1 MLEIYNYVIGILI
14 GILFSFS
21 NHNESKIII
30 IKNCLITTVIYVI
43 SMSFINDYF
52 LLSSLLKLIYF
63 TTCFMLIR
71 KLNFFQSY
79 YNSLIIVLFYLLSY
93 VFLIFM
99 LENSTQFSIFYLAN
113 IDCIAI
119 FMSLMAFY
127 YLNELSF
134 LNNSVQFNIY
144 DLVLIILIN
153 IILFIF
159 MFILSYN
166 FFINNLN
173 YYLGL
178 LILGFLLLSIIIV
191 VSLNYCYILKRKEDI
206 NMSMYKAQVLD
217 KAYYQGLEI
226 ENEDLRKLKHDY
238 KNHLLNLKQ
247 LIAYQN
253 TEASLQYID
262 QLINTNVTSKMNR
275 FCNISYIDSYLN
287 SILESHDN
295 INFDIH
301 STDLSQLSNMGFDIL
316 IILMNLIDN
325 ALENTSDNTINV
337 DIVYNHDIIIKVCNH
352 SIKNPIKSH
361 FKSSKGEN
369 HGLGLK
375 IVNDIV
381 MKYNGEAYDNY
392 EKTLYSK
399 YIILKTGAKTNE
411 EINI

>member
-30 IKNCLITTVIYVI
+30 IKNCLITTVIYAV

-63 TTCFMLIR
+63 TICFMLIR

-99 LENSTQFSIFYLAN
+99 LENSTQFSIFYSAN

-119 FMSLMAFY
+119 FMSLMVFY

-191 VSLNYCYILKRKEDI
+191 VSLNYCYILKR
-206 NMSMYKAQVLD
+206 
-217 KAYYQGLEI
+217 
-226 ENEDLRKLKHDY
+226 NEDLKKLKHDY

-253 TEASLQYID
+253 TEDSLQYID
-262 QLINTNVTSKMNR
+262 QLINTNVTLKMNR

-287 SILESHDN
+287 SIIESNNN

-325 ALENTSDNTINV
+325 ALENTSNNTINV
-337 DIVYNHDIIIKVCNH
+337 DIVYNHDIIIKICNH

>member
-1 MLEIYNYVIGILI
+1 
-14 GILFSFS
+14 
-21 NHNESKIII
+21 
-30 IKNCLITTVIYVI
+30 
-43 SMSFINDYF
+43 
-52 LLSSLLKLIYF
+52 
-63 TTCFMLIR
+63 MLIR

-99 LENSTQFSIFYLAN
+99 LENSTQFSIFYSAN

-119 FMSLMAFY
+119 FMSLMVFY

-206 NMSMYKAQVLD
+206 NISMYKAQQLD

-253 TEASLQYID
+253 TEDSLQYID
-262 QLINTNVTSKMNR
+262 QLINTNVTLKMNR

-287 SILESHDN
+287 SIIESNNN

-325 ALENTSDNTINV
+325 ALENTSNNTINV
-337 DIVYNHDIIIKVCNH
+337 DIVYNHDIIIKICNH

>member
-30 IKNCLITTVIYVI
+30 IKNCLITTVIYAI

-63 TTCFMLIR
+63 TICFMLII

-99 LENSTQFSIFYLAN
+99 LENSTQFSIFYSAN

-178 LILGFLLLSIIIV
+178 LILGFLLLSILIV
-191 VSLNYCYILKRKEDI
+191 VTLNYCYILKRKEDI
-206 NMSMYKAQVLD
+206 NISMYKAQQLD
-217 KAYYQGLEI
+217 KAYYQGLKI
-226 ENEDLRKLKHDY
+226 ENEDLKKLKHDY

-253 TEASLQYID
+253 TEDSLQYID
-262 QLINTNVTSKMNR
+262 QLINTNITSKMNR

-287 SILESHDN
+287 SIIESNNN

-325 ALENTSDNTINV
+325 ALENTFANTINI

-352 SIKNPIKSH
+352 SKKNPIKLH
-361 FKSSKGEN
+361 FKSLKGEN

-381 MKYNGEAYDNY
+381 MKYNGETYDNY

-399 YIILKTGAKTNE
+399 YIILKTGAITNE

>member
-1 MLEIYNYVIGILI
+1 
-14 GILFSFS
+14 
-21 NHNESKIII
+21 
-30 IKNCLITTVIYVI
+30 
-43 SMSFINDYF
+43 
-52 LLSSLLKLIYF
+52 
-63 TTCFMLIR
+63 
-71 KLNFFQSY
+71 
-79 YNSLIIVLFYLLSY
+79 
-93 VFLIFM
+93 M
-99 LENSTQFSIFYLAN
+99 LENSTQFSIFYSAN

-206 NMSMYKAQVLD
+206 NISMYKAQQLD

-253 TEASLQYID
+253 TEASLQYINK
-262 QLINTNVTSKMNR
+262 LINTNVTSKMNR

-287 SILESHDN
+287 SIIESNNN

-325 ALENTSDNTINV
+325 ALENTSNNTINV
-337 DIVYNHDIIIKVCNH
+337 DIVYNHDIIIKICNH

>member
-30 IKNCLITTVIYVI
+30 IKNCLITTVIYAI

-63 TTCFMLIR
+63 TICFMLIR

-99 LENSTQFSIFYLAN
+99 LENSTQFSIFYSAN

-206 NMSMYKAQVLD
+206 NISMYKAQQLD

-253 TEASLQYID
+253 TEASLQYI
-262 QLINTNVTSKMNR
+262 NK
-275 FCNISYIDSYLN
+275 
-287 SILESHDN
+287 
-295 INFDIH
+295 
-301 STDLSQLSNMGFDIL
+301 
-316 IILMNLIDN
+316 
-325 ALENTSDNTINV
+325 
-337 DIVYNHDIIIKVCNH
+337 
-352 SIKNPIKSH
+352 
-361 FKSSKGEN
+361 
-369 HGLGLK
+369 
-375 IVNDIV
+375 
-381 MKYNGEAYDNY
+381 
-392 EKTLYSK
+392 
-399 YIILKTGAKTNE
+399 
-411 EINI
+411 

>member
-14 GILFSFS
+14 GIFS

-30 IKNCLITTVIYVI
+30 IKNCLITTVIYAV

-63 TTCFMLIR
+63 TICFMLIR

-99 LENSTQFSIFYLAN
+99 LENSTQFSIFYSAN

-153 IILFIF
+153 IILFVF
-159 MFILSYN
+159 MFILSFN

-206 NMSMYKAQVLD
+206 NMSMYKAQQLD

-226 ENEDLRKLKHDY
+226 ENEDLNMIIKIIY
-238 KNHLLNLKQ
+238 
-247 LIAYQN
+247 LI
-253 TEASLQYID
+253 
-262 QLINTNVTSKMNR
+262 
-275 FCNISYIDSYLN
+275 
-287 SILESHDN
+287 
-295 INFDIH
+295 
-301 STDLSQLSNMGFDIL
+301 LSNLSHIKIQKIL
-316 IILMNLIDN
+316 
-325 ALENTSDNTINV
+325 
-337 DIVYNHDIIIKVCNH
+337 YNI
-352 SIKNPIKSH
+352 
-361 FKSSKGEN
+361 
-369 HGLGLK
+369 
-375 IVNDIV
+375 
-381 MKYNGEAYDNY
+381 
-392 EKTLYSK
+392 
-399 YIILKTGAKTNE
+399 
-411 EINI
+411 

>member
-30 IKNCLITTVIYVI
+30 IKNCLITTVIYAI

-63 TTCFMLIR
+63 TICFMLIR

-99 LENSTQFSIFYLAN
+99 LENSTRFSIFYSAN

-134 LNNSVQFNIY
+134 LNNSVQ
-144 DLVLIILIN
+144 
-153 IILFIF
+153 F

-206 NMSMYKAQVLD
+206 NISMYKAQQLD

-287 SILESHDN
+287 SIIESNNN

-325 ALENTSDNTINV
+325 ALENTSANTINV
-337 DIVYNHDIIIKVCNH
+337 DIVYNHDIIIKVCNY

-381 MKYNGEAYDNY
+381 MKYNGETYDNY

-399 YIILKTGAKTNE
+399 YIILKTGANTNE

>member
-1 MLEIYNYVIGILI
+1 
-14 GILFSFS
+14 
-21 NHNESKIII
+21 
-30 IKNCLITTVIYVI
+30 
-43 SMSFINDYF
+43 
-52 LLSSLLKLIYF
+52 
-63 TTCFMLIR
+63 
-71 KLNFFQSY
+71 
-79 YNSLIIVLFYLLSY
+79 
-93 VFLIFM
+93 
-99 LENSTQFSIFYLAN
+99 
-113 IDCIAI
+113 
-119 FMSLMAFY
+119 
-127 YLNELSF
+127 
-134 LNNSVQFNIY
+134 
-144 DLVLIILIN
+144 
-153 IILFIF
+153 

-206 NMSMYKAQVLD
+206 NISMYKAQQLD

-253 TEASLQYID
+253 TEASLQYINK
-262 QLINTNVTSKMNR
+262 LINTNVTSKMNR

-287 SILESHDN
+287 SIIESNNN

-325 ALENTSDNTINV
+325 ALENTSNNTINV
-337 DIVYNHDIIIKVCNH
+337 DIVYNHD
-352 SIKNPIKSH
+352 KSH

>member
-21 NHNESKIII
+21 NHNKSKIII
-30 IKNCLITTVIYVI
+30 IKNCLITTVIYAI

-63 TTCFMLIR
+63 TICFMLIR

-99 LENSTQFSIFYLAN
+99 LENSTQFSIFYSAN

-144 DLVLIILIN
+144 DFVLIILIN

-191 VSLNYCYILKRKEDI
+191 VTLNYCYILKRKEDI
-206 NMSMYKAQVLD
+206 NISMYKAQQLD
-217 KAYYQGLEI
+217 KAYYQGLKI
-226 ENEDLRKLKHDY
+226 ENEDLKKLKHDY

-253 TEASLQYID
+253 TEDSLQYID
-262 QLINTNVTSKMNR
+262 QLINTNITSKMNR

-287 SILESHDN
+287 SIIESNNN

-325 ALENTSDNTINV
+325 ALENTFALILS
-337 DIVYNHDIIIKVCNH
+337 II
-352 SIKNPIKSH
+352 
-361 FKSSKGEN
+361 
-369 HGLGLK
+369 
-375 IVNDIV
+375 
-381 MKYNGEAYDNY
+381 M
-392 EKTLYSK
+392 T
-399 YIILKTGAKTNE
+399 
-411 EINI
+411 

>member
-1 MLEIYNYVIGILI
+1 
-14 GILFSFS
+14 
-21 NHNESKIII
+21 
-30 IKNCLITTVIYVI
+30 
-43 SMSFINDYF
+43 
-52 LLSSLLKLIYF
+52 
-63 TTCFMLIR
+63 
-71 KLNFFQSY
+71 
-79 YNSLIIVLFYLLSY
+79 
-93 VFLIFM
+93 
-99 LENSTQFSIFYLAN
+99 
-113 IDCIAI
+113 
-119 FMSLMAFY
+119 
-127 YLNELSF
+127 
-134 LNNSVQFNIY
+134 
-144 DLVLIILIN
+144 
-153 IILFIF
+153 

-206 NMSMYKAQVLD
+206 NISMYKAQQLD

-253 TEASLQYID
+253 TEDSLQYID
-262 QLINTNVTSKMNR
+262 QLINTNVTLKMNR

-287 SILESHDN
+287 SIIESNNNN

-325 ALENTSDNTINV
+325 ALENTSANTIKV

-381 MKYNGEAYDNY
+381 MKYNGETYDNY

-399 YIILKTGAKTNE
+399 YIILKTGAITNE

>member
-21 NHNESKIII
+21 NHNKSKIII
-30 IKNCLITTVIYVI
+30 IKNCLITTVIYAI

-63 TTCFMLIR
+63 TICFMLIR

-99 LENSTQFSIFYLAN
+99 LENSTQFSIFYSAN

-173 YYLGL
+173 YYLSL

-206 NMSMYKAQVLD
+206 NISMYKAQQLD

-238 KNHLLNLKQ
+238 KNHL
-247 LIAYQN
+247 
-253 TEASLQYID
+253 QYID
-262 QLINTNVTSKMNR
+262 KLINTNVTSKMNR

-287 SILESHDN
+287 SVIESNNN

-325 ALENTSDNTINV
+325 ALENTSANTINI
-337 DIVYNHDIIIKVCNH
+337 DIVYNHDIIIKVCNY
-352 SIKNPIKSH
+352 SKKNPIKLQ
-361 FKSSKGEN
+361 FKSLKGEN

-381 MKYNGEAYDNY
+381 MKYNGETYDNY

-399 YIILKTGAKTNE
+399 YIILKTGANTNE

>member
-30 IKNCLITTVIYVI
+30 IKNCLITTVIYAI

-63 TTCFMLIR
+63 TICFMLIR
-71 KLNFFQSY
+71 KLIFFQSY

-99 LENSTQFSIFYLAN
+99 LENSTQFSIFYSAN

-206 NMSMYKAQVLD
+206 NISMYKAQQLD

-253 TEASLQYID
+253 TEASLQYINK
-262 QLINTNVTSKMNR
+262 LINTNVTSKMNR

-287 SILESHDN
+287 SIIESNNN

-325 ALENTSDNTINV
+325 ALENTSNNTINV
-337 DIVYNHDIIIKVCNH
+337 DIVYNHDIIIKICNH

>member
-30 IKNCLITTVIYVI
+30 IKNCLITTVIYAI

-63 TTCFMLIR
+63 TICFMQIR

-99 LENSTQFSIFYLAN
+99 LENSTQFSIFYSAN

-119 FMSLMAFY
+119 FMSLMVFY

-206 NMSMYKAQVLD
+206 NISMYKAQQLD
-217 KAYYQGLEI
+217 KAYYQGLKI
-226 ENEDLRKLKHDY
+226 ENEDLKKLKHDY

-253 TEASLQYID
+253 TEDSLQYID
-262 QLINTNVTSKMNR
+262 QLINTNVTLKMNR

-287 SILESHDN
+287 SIIESNNN

-325 ALENTSDNTINV
+325 ALENTSNNTINV
-337 DIVYNHDIIIKVCNH
+337 DIVYNHDIIIKICNH

>member
-1 MLEIYNYVIGILI
+1 
-14 GILFSFS
+14 
-21 NHNESKIII
+21 
-30 IKNCLITTVIYVI
+30 
-43 SMSFINDYF
+43 
-52 LLSSLLKLIYF
+52 
-63 TTCFMLIR
+63 
-71 KLNFFQSY
+71 
-79 YNSLIIVLFYLLSY
+79 
-93 VFLIFM
+93 M
-99 LENSTQFSIFYLAN
+99 LENSTQFSIFYSAN

-206 NMSMYKAQVLD
+206 NISMYKAQQLD

-253 TEASLQYID
+253 TEASLQYINK
-262 QLINTNVTSKMNR
+262 LINTNVTSKMNR

-287 SILESHDN
+287 SIIESNNN

-337 DIVYNHDIIIKVCNH
+337 DIVYNHDIIIKICNH
-352 SIKNPIKSH
+352 SIKNPIKSY

>member
-30 IKNCLITTVIYVI
+30 IKNCLITTVIYAI

-63 TTCFMLIR
+63 TICFMLIR

-99 LENSTQFSIFYLAN
+99 LENSTQFSIFYSTN

-206 NMSMYKAQVLD
+206 NISMYKAQ
-217 KAYYQGLEI
+217 Q
-226 ENEDLRKLKHDY
+226 DLRKLKHDY

-287 SILESHDN
+287 SIVESYDN

-325 ALENTSDNTINV
+325 ALENTSNNTINV
-337 DIVYNHDIIIKVCNH
+337 DIVYNHDIIIKICNH

>member
-30 IKNCLITTVIYVI
+30 IKNCLITTVIYAI

-63 TTCFMLIR
+63 TRCFVLIR

-99 LENSTQFSIFYLAN
+99 LENSTQFSIFYSAN

-206 NMSMYKAQVLD
+206 NISMYKAQQLD

-253 TEASLQYID
+253 TEASLQYINK
-262 QLINTNVTSKMNR
+262 LINTNVTSKMNR

-287 SILESHDN
+287 SIIESNNN

-325 ALENTSDNTINV
+325 ALENTSNNTINV
-337 DIVYNHDIIIKVCNH
+337 DIVYNHDIIIKICNH

>member
-30 IKNCLITTVIYVI
+30 IKNCLITTVIYAI

-63 TTCFMLIR
+63 TICFMLIR

-99 LENSTQFSIFYLAN
+99 LENSTRFSIFYSAN

-178 LILGFLLLSIIIV
+178 LILGFTV
-191 VSLNYCYILKRKEDI
+191 TFLKEK
-206 NMSMYKAQVLD
+206 
-217 KAYYQGLEI
+217 
-226 ENEDLRKLKHDY
+226 
-238 KNHLLNLKQ
+238 
-247 LIAYQN
+247 
-253 TEASLQYID
+253 
-262 QLINTNVTSKMNR
+262 
-275 FCNISYIDSYLN
+275 
-287 SILESHDN
+287 
-295 INFDIH
+295 
-301 STDLSQLSNMGFDIL
+301 
-316 IILMNLIDN
+316 
-325 ALENTSDNTINV
+325 
-337 DIVYNHDIIIKVCNH
+337 
-352 SIKNPIKSH
+352 
-361 FKSSKGEN
+361 
-369 HGLGLK
+369 K
-375 IVNDIV
+375 I
-381 MKYNGEAYDNY
+381 
-392 EKTLYSK
+392 
-399 YIILKTGAKTNE
+399 
-411 EINI
+411 

>member
-30 IKNCLITTVIYVI
+30 IKNCLITTVIYAI

-63 TTCFMLIR
+63 TICFMLIR

-99 LENSTQFSIFYLAN
+99 LENSTQFSIFYSAN

-144 DLVLIILIN
+144 DFVLIILIN

-191 VSLNYCYILKRKEDI
+191 VTLNYCYILKRKEDI
-206 NMSMYKAQVLD
+206 NISMYKAQQLD

-226 ENEDLRKLKHDY
+226 ENEDLKKLKHDY

-287 SILESHDN
+287 SIIESNNN

-325 ALENTSDNTINV
+325 ALENTSTNTINV
-337 DIVYNHDIIIKVCNH
+337 DIVYNHDI
-352 SIKNPIKSH
+352 
-361 FKSSKGEN
+361 
-369 HGLGLK
+369 
-375 IVNDIV
+375 
-381 MKYNGEAYDNY
+381 
-392 EKTLYSK
+392 
-399 YIILKTGAKTNE
+399 
-411 EINI
+411 

>member
-14 GILFSFS
+14 GILFFFS

-30 IKNCLITTVIYVI
+30 IKNCLITTVIYAI

-63 TTCFMLIR
+63 TICFMLIR

-99 LENSTQFSIFYLAN
+99 LENSTQFSIFYSAN

-206 NMSMYKAQVLD
+206 NISMYKAQQLD

-253 TEASLQYID
+253 TEASLQYINK
-262 QLINTNVTSKMNR
+262 LINTNVTSKMNR

-287 SILESHDN
+287 SIIESNNN

-325 ALENTSDNTINV
+325 ALENTSNNTINV
-337 DIVYNHDIIIKVCNH
+337 DIVYNQDIIIKICNH